1 MAHDN
6 GSKFANPGPAG
17 LMVLAFYLGCLWPV
31 ATHMVPHEVGMVLV
45 PLGFAGAITQV
56 VCGVIALHKGEILNG
71 NILCAFSAFMWL
83 GCIEWLLKGLK
94 IIPPDTSG
102 VDGWVFLIMGIMMV
116 IFTHPHLAAPK
127 VAFWF
132 MVFTDL
138 FFVPAGLFFLTKIQI
153 FWIIASWDLPLVV
166 LSIIWLAG
174 GVVVNGFWGRPV
186 IPLGKPYVALQRA

>member
-31 ATHMVPHEVGMVLV
+31 ATGQAPHEQGMVLIA
-45 PLGFAGAITQV
+45 LGFAGAITQIT
-56 VCGVIALHKGEILNG
+56 CGIIALHKGEVLNG

-83 GCIEWLLKGLK
+83 GCIEHIGKAFNF
-94 IIPPDTSG
+94 IPHNTMV
-102 VDGWVFLIMGIMMV
+102 VDGWVFLIMGIFMV
-116 IFTHPHLAAPK
+116 FFTHPHLAAPK

-138 FFVPAGLFFLTKIQI
+138 FFVPAGLFFLTGQKI
-153 FWIIASWDLPLVV
+153 FWVIAGWDLPLVV
-166 LSIIWLAG
+166 ISIIWLVS
-174 GVVVNGFWGRPV
+174 GVVLNTFWGKQV
-186 IPLGKPYVALQRA
+186 IPLGKPYRPLEG